1 MNARQDEVQLQ
12 VVGVFEQ
19 RLDLRDQDQRLPLL
33 VLKDPSEREL
43 RLPIG
48 SCEGLAIHIAIQ
60 QRMVPRPLT
69 HDLAIRLLERLS
81 ADIDRVVI
89 DDLSDHDFHATIH
102 LHTTQG
108 DLTLDARPGDAVA
121 LALRAEVPICA
132 TEGVLSRAAH
142 TDGDTP

>member
-1 MNARQDEVQLQ
+1 MTTPSDEVEVN

-19 RLDLRDQDQRLPLL
+19 RFDLRDQEQRVPLL

-43 RLPIG
+43 RLRIG

-60 QRMVPRPLT
+60 QQMMPRPLT
-69 HDLAIRLLERLS
+69 HDLAVSLLERLS
-81 ADIDRVVI
+81 ANLDRVVI
-89 DDLSDHDFHATIH
+89 DDLSNHASHATIH

-132 TEGVLSRAAH
+132 TEGVLARAAH
-142 TDGDTP
+142 TDGDTL